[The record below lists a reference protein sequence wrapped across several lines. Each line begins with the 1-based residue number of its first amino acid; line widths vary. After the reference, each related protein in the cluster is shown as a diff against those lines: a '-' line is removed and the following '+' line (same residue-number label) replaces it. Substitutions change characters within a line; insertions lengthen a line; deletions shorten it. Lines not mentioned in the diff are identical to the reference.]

1 VTSVFKAGDSFEL
14 LHTNPLAEDDMGMAT
29 PAIVGGTLLIR
40 TAARVYCIR
49 EGAKAK
55 AP

>member
-1 VTSVFKAGDSFEL
+1 L